1 MENYLDIVDFAL
13 TAMFIYMIVMQ
24 IRNKLTILVSF
35 ISGVIAIVALVTLKS
50 TMGLIVATLLASFIG
65 FMIEHNIVKKGE
77 AKGNFWLKKIK
88 PKASRM
94 KYVPVSLFTALV
106 VRDLFVNTKTYTFVG
121 LEYMAKL
128 LAAIIVIVVAYR
140 SRSMGLSVLFGL
152 VAVAILATFLTV

>member
-1 MENYLDIVDFAL
+1 MQYSSMDHVILIICSMIA
-13 TAMFIYMIVMQ
+13 AFIP
-24 IRNKLTILVSF
+24 RFLP
-35 ISGVIAIVALVTLKS
+35 LKFFS
-50 TMGLIVATLLASFIG
+50 TR
-65 FMIEHNIVKKGE
+65 
-77 AKGNFWLKKIK
+77 KI
-88 PKASRM
+88 PEWFNEWM

>member
-1 MENYLDIVDFAL
+1 MQYSSMDH
-13 TAMFIYMIVMQ
+13 FILIICSMIVA
-24 IRNKLTILVSF
+24 F
-35 ISGVIAIVALVTLKS
+35 IPRFLPLKFFS
-50 TMGLIVATLLASFIG
+50 TR
-65 FMIEHNIVKKGE
+65 
-77 AKGNFWLKKIK
+77 KI
-88 PKASRM
+88 PEWFNEWM